1 MWQSFPLMAIGLA
14 IYVAL
19 SLLLSGQAQPWYLT
33 EVASMQMPSGA
44 RWSVSAGDVFLL
56 CALVLLFIEIVRS
69 PRIGPE
75 PLLNH
80 AFSVVVFVVGLLLF
94 LMRADCANSTFFSFI
109 ALTTFDFLAG
119 FIISILAARRQVEK
133 HGVLERL

>member
-1 MWQSFPLMAIGLA
+1 
-14 IYVAL
+14 
-19 SLLLSGQAQPWYLT
+19 
-33 EVASMQMPSGA
+33 MPSGA
-44 RWSVSAGDVFLL
+44 HWSVSAGDVFLL

-80 AFSVVVFVVGLLLF
+80 AFSVVVFVAALLLF
-94 LMRADCANSTFFSFI
+94 LMRTDCANSTFFSFI

-119 FIISILAARRQVEK
+119 FIISILAARRQLEK
-133 HGVLERL
+133 HGLLKHL